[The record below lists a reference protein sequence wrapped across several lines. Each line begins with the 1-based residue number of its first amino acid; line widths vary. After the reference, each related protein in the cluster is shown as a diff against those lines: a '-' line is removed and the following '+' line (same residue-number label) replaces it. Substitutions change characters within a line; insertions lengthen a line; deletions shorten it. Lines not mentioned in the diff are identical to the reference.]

1 MANTDL
7 NGNRLSDWEIAR
19 NWLLHERVTRMSA
32 KVRSNMSYIFFNS
45 MVSLGP
51 LINSFADRYQ
61 VSQRSE
67 QSMNYTPT

>member
-32 KVRSNMSYIFFNS
+32 KVRSNMSYISYIFYGVVGS
-45 MVSLGP
+45 
-51 LINSFADRYQ
+51 ID
-61 VSQRSE
+61 
-67 QSMNYTPT
+67 